1 VEAPVTVELGAAAR
15 VVLDRDCVGEAPEQ
29 YTVKLGKHDES
40 PNARPT
46 FMML

>member
-1 VEAPVTVELGAAAR
+1 MVELGAAAR
-15 VVLDRDCVGEAPEQ
+15 VALDGDSVGEAPEQ
-29 YTVKLGKHDES
+29 YAVKLGKHDES